1 MSDAAQKFDGKV
13 DPDRDVRLALSAVAA
28 IQRLIDERNELRAR
42 LAVQERE
49 LARLRRSLS
58 NIRETYRRLTC
69 DFVRQLQY
77 IDGTIG
83 EIQGSTEPAKPAAQ
97 PAAHQAAEVSLSS
110 SDQSATE
117 PQ

>member
-1 MSDAAQKFDGKV
+1 MSDAAQEFDGKV
-13 DPDRDVRLALSAVAA
+13 DPEQDVRLALSAVDA
-28 IQRLIDERNELRAR
+28 IQRLIEERNELRAR

-58 NIRETYRRLTC
+58 NIRETYKRLTC

-83 EIQGSTEPAKPAAQ
+83 DIQGSTEPAKPAAQ
-97 PAAHQAAEVSLSS
+97 PAASQTAKASLSS
-110 SDQSATE
+110 PDQFGY
-117 PQ
+117 

>member
-1 MSDAAQKFDGKV
+1 MSDAAQEFDGKV

-49 LARLRRSLS
+49 LTRLRRSLS

-69 DFVRQLQY
+69 DFVRQLQI

-83 EIQGSTEPAKPAAQ
+83 DAREPTQSGKLATQRELQPPAA
-97 PAAHQAAEVSLSS
+97 PPSSLGRVRP
-110 SDQSATE
+110 E
-117 PQ
+117 E

>member
-1 MSDAAQKFDGKV
+1 MSDAAQEFDGKV

-83 EIQGSTEPAKPAAQ
+83 DVQGPTESAKPAAH
-97 PAAHQAAEVSLSS
+97 PAARQAAETPLSS
-110 SDQSATE
+110 SDRFGY
-117 PQ
+117 